1 MQTKISKPK
10 RIICIFFGLVL
21 VAMYHYCLITVIAV
35 SQKEIII
42 PLWQT
47 MMCILG
53 GLGVIIGAIILLVLG
68 ITGSKE

>member
-1 MQTKISKPK
+1 MKTKISKPK

-21 VAMYHYCLITVIAV
+21 TAVYSYCLITVIAIF
-35 SQKEIII
+35 QKEIII

-47 MMCILG
+47 ILYILG
-53 GLGVIIGAIILLVLG
+53 GLGVIIGAIILWVLG